1 MPYVSFCIAL
11 YAQWL
16 EQFSKMFVP
25 AQDFSWVFD
34 TVKPSPDI
42 KPDNEARS

>member
-25 AQDFSWVFD
+25 AQDFSWVFN
-34 TVKPSPDI
+34 TVEPSPDI
-42 KPDNEARS
+42 KKDNEARA

>member
-34 TVKPSPDI
+34 TVKPSADI
-42 KPDNEARS
+42 KSDNEARS

>member
-25 AQDFSWVFD
+25 AQSFVWVTD
-34 TVKPSPDI
+34 PVEHSDNI

>member
-1 MPYVSFCIAL
+1 MPFYSFAIAL

-34 TVKPSPDI
+34 PVKASCGTKAD
-42 KPDNEARS
+42 KDA